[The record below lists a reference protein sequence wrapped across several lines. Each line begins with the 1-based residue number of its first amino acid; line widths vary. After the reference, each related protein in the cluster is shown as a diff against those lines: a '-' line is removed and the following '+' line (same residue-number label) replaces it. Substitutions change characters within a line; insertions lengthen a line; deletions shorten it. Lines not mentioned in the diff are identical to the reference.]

1 MNAINTLVSVCVL
14 TLATTLLI
22 GCGGGDETRGA
33 TASLSWS
40 PVVDNSGVSY
50 TVHFGK
56 HSSRQVG
63 SCSYEHSVDVSQP
76 FVDIGGLEFST
87 QYFFAVS
94 AYNENGRSQCSNE
107 ASKLTPEAPPVQIG
121 DPPVRV
127 A

>member
-1 MNAINTLVSVCVL
+1 MTAINTSVSICVL
-14 TLATTLLI
+14 GLATTLFV
-22 GCGGGDETRGA
+22 GCGGGDGTRGA

-40 PVVDNSGVSY
+40 PVMDNGAVAY

-56 HSSRQVG
+56 HASGQAG

-76 FVDIGGLEFST
+76 FADIGGLDFNT
-87 QYFFAVS
+87 QNFFAVS
-94 AYNENGRSQCSNE
+94 AFNENGRSQCSNE
-107 ASKLTPEAPPVQIG
+107 ASKLTPDAPPVQIG